1 MATATTYRRGLKT
14 NEETRLDICP
24 KLTDHGGEL
33 LEADHPDHLVGAHHL
48 TEPLQVHFAGHAG
61 RQVAA
66 ALEWRMPA
74 DENGVPRRKTTQPHA
89 APGGPFNCQPIL
101 WQSSH

>member
-1 MATATTYRRGLKT
+1 MRGLKT

-74 DENGVPRRKTTQPHA
+74 DENGVPRTAPRGPQA
-89 APGGPFNCQPIL
+89 APGDPFNCQPIL

>member
-1 MATATTYRRGLKT
+1 MAPATTYRRRLIKKTQAGL
-14 NEETRLDICP
+14 DFCP
-24 KLTDHGGEL
+24 QLTDHGGEL

-66 ALEWRMPA
+66 TLEWRMPA
-74 DENGVPRRKTTQPHA
+74 DENGVPRTAPRGPWRPQA
-89 APGGPFNCQPIL
+89 ARLIVSQ
-101 WQSSH
+101 

>member
-1 MATATTYRRGLKT
+1 MRGLKT

-33 LEADHPDHLVGAHHL
+33 LEADHPDHLVGANHL
-48 TEPLQVHFAGHAG
+48 RKPLQVHFAGHAG

-66 ALEWRMPA
+66 TLEWRMPA
-74 DENGVPRRKTTQPHA
+74 DENGVPRTAPRGPWRPQA
-89 APGGPFNCQPIL
+89 ARLIVSQ
-101 WQSSH
+101 